1 MIRAL
6 AILVAVLAGPAAAQ
20 QSQQV
25 VSAPGAV
32 LRVLDKANGTA
43 VDLDLGI
50 GETGSVGNLTVTLQD
65 CRYPTE
71 NPSGDAFA
79 LMTIHYRDA
88 PDPVFA
94 GWMVASA
101 PALNAMEHPRYDVW
115 ALRCRTS

>member
-1 MIRAL
+1 MIRVF
-6 AILVAVLAGPAAAQ
+6 AILMAVFAGPAAAQ

-32 LRVLDKANGTA
+32 LRVLDKANGSVT
-43 VDLDLGI
+43 DLEMRI
-50 GETGSVGNLTVTLQD
+50 GETGSVGNLAVTLGD
-65 CRYPTE
+65 YRYPTE

-88 PDPVFA
+88 PDPIFA
-94 GWMVASA
+94 GWMIASA

>member
-1 MIRAL
+1 MRRSI
-6 AILVAVLAGPAAAQ
+6 AILLALFAGSATAQ
-20 QSQQV
+20 QAQQA

-43 VDLDLGI
+43 TDLDLRV
-50 GETGSVGNLTVTLQD
+50 GETGSVGNLAVTLGD

-88 PDPVFA
+88 PEPVFA
-94 GWMVASA
+94 GWMIASS